1 MSSKSSK
8 YPIVAFE
15 ESEQDDSLMEQIFD
29 EIRDVPD
36 KEPVLEIPVD
46 KSYQKKKQASTNN
59 TLLIPDQELDLHGKT
74 LEEAIMIVQNFLITC
89 HSQQLQTGLII
100 TGKGLNSGNQ
110 GPVLKKGVEHWLKR
124 NGNFYLRNFHEAP
137 PRFGGSGAIW
147 LNFK

>member
-46 KSYQKKKQASTNN
+46 KSYQKKKQVSTNN

-124 NGNFYLRNFHEAP
+124 NGSPYLRNFHEAP

>member
-1 MSSKSSK
+1 
-8 YPIVAFE
+8 
-15 ESEQDDSLMEQIFD
+15 MEQIFD
-29 EIRDVPD
+29 GISDVPD

-59 TLLIPDQELDLHGKT
+59 TLLIPDQEFDLHGKT

-89 HSQQLQTGLII
+89 HAKQLQTGLII

-124 NGNFYLRNFHEAP
+124 NGNPYLLIFHEAP
-137 PRFGGSGAIW
+137 PRFGGSGASW
-147 LNFK
+147 LNYK

>member
-1 MSSKSSK
+1 MSGKSSK

-29 EIRDVPD
+29 EINDVPD

-124 NGNFYLRNFHEAP
+124 NGNPYLRNFHEPP

>member
-29 EIRDVPD
+29 GISDVPD

-100 TGKGLNSGNQ
+100 TGKGLNSGNH

>member
-15 ESEQDDSLMEQIFD
+15 ESEQDDSLMEQIFE
-29 EIRDVPD
+29 EIIDVPD

-124 NGNFYLRNFHEAP
+124 NGNPYLRNFHEAP

>member
-15 ESEQDDSLMEQIFD
+15 ESEQDDSFMEQIFD
-29 EIRDVPD
+29 EISDVPD

-124 NGNFYLRNFHEAP
+124 NGNPYLRNFHEAP

>member
-8 YPIVAFE
+8 FPILAFE
-15 ESEQDDSLMEQIFD
+15 ESEQDDSFMEQIFD
-29 EIRDVPD
+29 EISDVPD
-36 KEPVLEIPVD
+36 KEHVSEIPVD

-59 TLLIPDQELDLHGKT
+59 TLLIPDQDLDLHGKT

>member
-29 EIRDVPD
+29 EISDLPD
-36 KEPVLEIPVD
+36 KESVLEIPVD

-124 NGNFYLRNFHEAP
+124 NGNPYLRNFHEAP

>member
-29 EIRDVPD
+29 EINDVPD

-124 NGNFYLRNFHEAP
+124 NGNPYLRNFHESP

>member
-29 EIRDVPD
+29 GISDVPD

>member
-15 ESEQDDSLMEQIFD
+15 ESEQDDSLMEQIFV
-29 EIRDVPD
+29 EISDVPD

-110 GPVLKKGVEHWLKR
+110 GPVLKKGVEHWL
-124 NGNFYLRNFHEAP
+124 
-137 PRFGGSGAIW
+137 
-147 LNFK
+147 

>member
-8 YPIVAFE
+8 YPIVSFE
-15 ESEQDDSLMEQIFD
+15 ESEQDDSFMQGIFD
-29 EIRDVPD
+29 EIGDVPD

-89 HSQQLQTGLII
+89 HAKQLQTGLII

-124 NGNFYLRNFHEAP
+124 NGNHYLRNFYEAP
-137 PRFGGSGAIW
+137 NRFGGSGAIW

>member
-29 EIRDVPD
+29 GISDVPD

-74 LEEAIMIVQNFLITC
+74 LEEAIMLVQNFLITC

-100 TGKGLNSGNQ
+100 TGKGINSGNQ

>member
-8 YPIVAFE
+8 YPILAFE
-15 ESEQDDSLMEQIFD
+15 ESEQDDSFMQGIFD
-29 EIRDVPD
+29 EISDVPD

-124 NGNFYLRNFHEAP
+124 NGNPYLRNFHEAP

>member
-29 EIRDVPD
+29 EISDVPD
-36 KEPVLEIPVD
+36 KEPFLEIPVD

-124 NGNFYLRNFHEAP
+124 NGNPYLRNFHEAP

>member
-15 ESEQDDSLMEQIFD
+15 ESEQDDSLMEQIFG
-29 EIRDVPD
+29 EISDVPD

-124 NGNFYLRNFHEAP
+124 NGNPYLRNFHEAP